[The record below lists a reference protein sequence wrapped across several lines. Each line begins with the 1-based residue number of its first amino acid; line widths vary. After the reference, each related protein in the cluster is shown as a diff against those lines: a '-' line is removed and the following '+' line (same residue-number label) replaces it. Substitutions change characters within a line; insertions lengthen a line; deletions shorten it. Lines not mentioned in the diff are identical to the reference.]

1 MPLTSGVGVHGLPQT
16 PTLSSASPPPVLV
29 FELGAWIQGLPAA
42 GTCVFLAQV
51 WAASQGVF
59 VAGLGV
65 CAVHGQ
71 HSLECPA
78 ASRCLQGRLPVILTT
93 CLPSLPFPRAT
104 PVRKGWGQE
113 GTSACGRVFF
123 CNVTRKHLPSGSCSG
138 QHPEFLHK
146 FKIALHTLSPPV
158 TLIY

>member
-1 MPLTSGVGVHGLPQT
+1 MPSTSGVGVHGLPQT
-16 PTLSSASPPPVLV
+16 PMLSSALLPPVLV
-29 FELGAWIQGLPAA
+29 FGLGAWIQGLPAA

-51 WAASQGVF
+51 WAASEGVF

-65 CAVHGQ
+65 CAV
-71 HSLECPA
+71 PPPP
-78 ASRCLQGRLPVILTT
+78 RCLQGRLPIILTT

-113 GTSACGRVFF
+113 GASACGHVFF
-123 CNVTRKHLPSGSCSG
+123 RNVTRKHLPFGSCSG

>member
-78 ASRCLQGRLPVILTT
+78 ASPMSTGAAACYLNYVFAIIALAT
-93 CLPSLPFPRAT
+93 CDSC
-104 PVRKGWGQE
+104 QE
-113 GTSACGRVFF
+113 GLGAGGYKCVWTCVLLQRDQKA
-123 CNVTRKHLPSGSCSG
+123 
-138 QHPEFLHK
+138 
-146 FKIALHTLSPPV
+146 PPIWE
-158 TLIY
+158 LLRAAS